1 MYKQMNK
8 HNPSKVVE
16 RVESG
21 KFVNSEMT
29 LREYIRALY
38 KEDKL
43 ETLNL
48 SNVVCLSLIKT
59 S

>member
-1 MYKQMNK
+1 MNK

-21 KFVNSEMT
+21 KYSNNELT
-29 LREYIRALY
+29 LREYVRALY

-43 ETLNL
+43 ETLRL
-48 SNVVCLSLIKT
+48 SGVVCLLNKF
-59 S
+59 